1 MRPKE
6 NEEKNGDEFE
16 KKERQLHGA
25 SECGVNLVRKP
36 CLLLFFVCLMTDVN
50 FYKNVPMPSSQ
61 KETKK
66 NIVNGIVHRCCVTPV
81 SHSQHCA

>member
-1 MRPKE
+1 MRPKK

-50 FYKNVPMPSSQ
+50 FYKNVPMPSSE

-66 NIVNGIVHRCCVTPV
+66 I
-81 SHSQHCA
+81 